1 MMAARSH
8 YWHLHLV
15 ATSEQSLPVLLLLG
29 WLQRRRKGASIRSQC
44 AQLSADHRAKSSKSR
59 ISAGSGT
66 EQRQPP
72 LHYRTLSGKALSNL
86 EPVACASGQIY
97 SFSLGYTSSWGCS
110 ADLRTELWCVQRQPV
125 SCSSHDNA
133 GERTRTAPSICGPFN
148 SQLPRAVAK
157 PLTSKLRSHYGEI
170 YSARSRRCMDFSR
183 ILCTTRFWRGQV
195 GCWRPFSNFYGTRLD
210 YCLLSSRGRAT
221 IVALWARQH
230 LIHAVYFVSAH
241 GSLVFTRGKYGALVL
256 DNSARTHRLL
266 CAASCE
272 LTRVHSPHA

>member
-1 MMAARSH
+1 MSGRCPVDEIKVRWTLACTEATGVMAARSH

-133 GERTRTAPSICGPFN
+133 GERTRTAPSIFGLVHFP
-148 SQLPRAVAK
+148 
-157 PLTSKLRSHYGEI
+157 
-170 YSARSRRCMDFSR
+170 
-183 ILCTTRFWRGQV
+183 
-195 GCWRPFSNFYGTRLD
+195 
-210 YCLLSSRGRAT
+210 AT
-221 IVALWARQH
+221 A
-230 LIHAVYFVSAH
+230 S
-241 GSLVFTRGKYGALVL
+241 
-256 DNSARTHRLL
+256 
-266 CAASCE
+266 SCE
-272 LTRVHSPHA
+272 AFDLQASLSLR

>member
-110 ADLRTELWCVQRQPV
+110 ADLRTESWCVQRQPV

-195 GCWRPFSNFYGTRLD
+195 GCWRP
-210 YCLLSSRGRAT
+210 SRIST
-221 IVALWARQH
+221 EHTWNI
-230 LIHAVYFVSAH
+230 
-241 GSLVFTRGKYGALVL
+241 
-256 DNSARTHRLL
+256 
-266 CAASCE
+266 ASCHHGGGQP
-272 LTRVHSPHA
+272 LWLYGLDST

>member
-1 MMAARSH
+1 MSGRCPVDEIKVRWTLACTEATGVMAARSH

-66 EQRQPP
+66 EQRNPP
-72 LHYRTLSGKALSNL
+72 LHYRTSSGKAFAALNRL
-86 EPVACASGQIY
+86 LCVWADRTI
-97 SFSLGYTSSWGCS
+97 FSLGYTSSWGCS
-110 ADLRTELWCVQRQPV
+110 ADFRTVLWCVQRQPV

-183 ILCTTRFWRGQV
+183 IFCYSLFLLEGTSWVLAT
-195 GCWRPFSNFYGTRLD
+195 FSNFYESRLD
-210 YCLLSSRGRAT
+210 NCLLS
-221 IVALWARQH
+221 
-230 LIHAVYFVSAH
+230 
-241 GSLVFTRGKYGALVL
+241 
-256 DNSARTHRLL
+256 
-266 CAASCE
+266 
-272 LTRVHSPHA
+272 